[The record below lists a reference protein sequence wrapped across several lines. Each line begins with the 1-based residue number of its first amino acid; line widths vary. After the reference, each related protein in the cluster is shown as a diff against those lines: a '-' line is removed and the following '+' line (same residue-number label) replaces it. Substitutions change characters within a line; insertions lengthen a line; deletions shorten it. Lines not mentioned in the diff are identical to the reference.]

1 MKTKNII
8 VLILFFTIIL
18 FSCTKKTIANG
29 ENREYYKENVEEKY
43 YEIKNT
49 DEFREESYEIKDVDE
64 FREKYYEIKDADEFR
79 EKLNLY
85 HFMIEDYYQK
95 YNIKE
100 ESEIIKLN
108 ISEETLLN
116 MTSDYLYRNDIFNED
131 LLNSIISVLRGE
143 IRKDYFSE
151 INVFLDDINY
161 GRFLFYYNQK
171 ELYILICFYKAAG
184 MDTYFYGLYFLDDS
198 DIN

>member
-1 MKTKNII
+1 MRTKNII

-18 FSCTKKTIANG
+18 FSCTKKTIAND
-29 ENREYYKENVEEKY
+29 ENREYFKENVEEKHYEIINTDDFKEEY
-43 YEIKNT
+43 YEI
-49 DEFREESYEIKDVDE
+49 EDVDE
-64 FREKYYEIKDADEFR
+64 FKEKYYEIMDADEFR
-79 EKLNLY
+79 KKLNLY

-108 ISEETLLN
+108 ISEETLSN

-131 LLNSIISVLRGE
+131 LLNSIISVLKGD

-161 GRFLFYYNQK
+161 GRYLFYFNQDK
-171 ELYILICFYKAAG
+171 LYISIHFYKAAG
-184 MDTYFYGLYFLDDS
+184 IDTYFYEQFFLDDS

>member
-1 MKTKNII
+1 MRTKNII

-18 FSCTKKTIANG
+18 FSCIRKTIAND
-29 ENREYYKENVEEKY
+29 ENREYYKENVEEEY
-43 YEIKNT
+43 YEIEDA
-49 DEFREESYEIKDVDE
+49 DEFI
-64 FREKYYEIKDADEFR
+64 EKYYEIKDADDFR

-85 HFMIEDYYQK
+85 YFIIEDYYQE

-108 ISEETLLN
+108 LNEETLLN
-116 MTSDYLYRNDIFNED
+116 MISDYLYKNKIFNED
-131 LLNSIISVLRGE
+131 LLNSIISVLKGD

-161 GRFLFYYNQK
+161 GRYLFYFNQDK
-171 ELYILICFYKAAG
+171 LYISIHFYKAAG
-184 MDTYFYGLYFLDDS
+184 IDTYFYEQFFLDDS